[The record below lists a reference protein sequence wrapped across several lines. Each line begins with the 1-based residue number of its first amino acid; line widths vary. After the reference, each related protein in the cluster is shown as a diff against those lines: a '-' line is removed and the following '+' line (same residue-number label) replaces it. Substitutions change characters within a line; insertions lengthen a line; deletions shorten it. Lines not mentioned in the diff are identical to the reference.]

1 MHVPY
6 GMVGRE
12 RVIKGLKSSS
22 SADEVAGCLDL
33 L

>member
-1 MHVPY
+1 MHVPH
-6 GMVGRE
+6 GMVGWE

-22 SADEVAGCLDL
+22 SSDQVAGCLDL